1 IEPTHSKTGKELIK
15 HNRYTFVFDK
25 LVKNRTLKAWGCEL
39 SHDCKARIRTDLNN
53 NEETK
58 CPPTIHSDNM
68 VNAYEINFDYQSNE
82 YNCQFIPD
90 EQTIVDNYVYVLD
103 NYQIHVDQ
111 KMREI
116 FDEENAVEI
125 LEGIKILSN
134 FDEKL

>member
-1 IEPTHSKTGKELIK
+1 
-15 HNRYTFVFDK
+15 
-25 LVKNRTLKAWGCEL
+25 
-39 SHDCKARIRTDLNN
+39 
-53 NEETK
+53 
-58 CPPTIHSDNM
+58 M

>member
-1 IEPTHSKTGKELIK
+1 
-15 HNRYTFVFDK
+15 
-25 LVKNRTLKAWGCEL
+25 
-39 SHDCKARIRTDLNN
+39 
-53 NEETK
+53 
-58 CPPTIHSDNM
+58 M

-125 LEGIKILSN
+125 LEDWIVERRSKKNKGKKVKSLYSIYGGQHTSHGESSTHQPLYYQNPQHLQKFTVYSSEDSGNNSN
-134 FDEKL
+134 K